1 MARLSG
7 NTMKKTFGFILI
19 VFISLLLVAG
29 CTQQQTTEK
38 ELKIGVVASMTG
50 SASTTGKD
58 VWQSAQ
64 LAADEINAQGGVYVK
79 DLNKTVLIRLYQGD
93 DESTREG
100 GQKAVS
106 KLITQDNV
114 DLLVGGFSS
123 AIVSAHQS
131 IVADNKVPYLI
142 TGASSPVVTQ
152 RTDVD
157 TSYMFHHAPT
167 TDDSGTQTTLFIDD
181 SIRPAINARFGF
193 PADRPLR
200 LAVLYQDSPYG
211 KGHQTTI
218 KNTIAN
224 NSLKIDVVAE
234 ETFKMGES
242 DYRTVLTSIKNTNP
256 DVVYVVAFLNEQIPI
271 ETQARRDVGLNKIF
285 IAIEPNDD
293 PDFYSGVGTYGD
305 YSIIQ
310 SRFSPYTVPKG
321 PTEAAYHKFVND
333 FDKKYGGFPGMM
345 GVATY
350 EGVYIA
356 AQAVENGG
364 TLNKTGIRD
373 ALAEIQM
380 PQMVENMKNQTIS
393 FSPDYRESKF
403 DLTMEQLFWDG
414 SVNETRPK
422 IVWPANLKETSFVL
436 PDWFEPGHA

>member
-1 MARLSG
+1 
-7 NTMKKTFGFILI
+7 MKRTFGFILI
-19 VFISLLLVAG
+19 VFIGLVLIAG
-29 CTQQQTTEK
+29 CTDNQPTGK

-58 VWQSAQ
+58 IWQSAQ
-64 LAADEINAQGGVYVK
+64 LAADEINANGGVYVA
-79 DLNKTVLIRLYQGD
+79 DLNKKIPIRLIQGD

-106 KLITQDNV
+106 KMITQDNV

-123 AIVSAHQS
+123 AVVSAHQS
-131 IVADNKVPYLI
+131 IVAEHKVPYII
-142 TGASSPVVTQ
+142 TGASTPVITR

-157 TSYMFHHAPT
+157 TTYMFHHAPT
-167 TDDSGTQTTLFIDD
+167 TDDSGSQITLFIDD
-181 SIRPAINARFGF
+181 TIRPAINEKFGF

-200 LAVLYQDSPYG
+200 LAILYQDSPYG
-211 KGHQTTI
+211 KGHQTAI

-242 DYRTVLTSIKNTNP
+242 DYRSVLTSIKNADP
-256 DVVYVVAFLNEQIPI
+256 DVVYVTAFLNEQIPI
-271 ETQARRDVGLNKIF
+271 ETQAIRDVGLNKIF
-285 IAIEPNDD
+285 IAVEPNDD
-293 PDFYSGVGTYGD
+293 PDFYKGVGKYGE
-305 YSIIQ
+305 YSIVQ

-321 PTEAAYHKFVND
+321 PTEAAYNKFVTD

-350 EGVYIA
+350 EGVYVA
-356 AQAVENGG
+356 AQAVEDAG
-364 TLNKTGIRD
+364 TLNKTMVKD
-373 ALAEIQM
+373 ALADIQR
-380 PQMVENMKNQTIS
+380 PQMVENMQNQTIS

-422 IVWPANLKETSFVL
+422 IVWPASLKETSYVL
-436 PDWFEPGHA
+436 PEWFEPGQG

>member
-1 MARLSG
+1 
-7 NTMKKTFGFILI
+7 MKRTFGFILI
-19 VFISLLLVAG
+19 VFIGLVLFAG
-29 CTQQQTTEK
+29 CTDTQPTGE

-58 VWQSAQ
+58 IWQSAQ
-64 LAADEINAQGGVYVK
+64 LAADEINANGGVYVA
-79 DLNKTVLIRLYQGD
+79 DLNKKIPIRLIQGD

-106 KLITQDNV
+106 KMITQDNV

-123 AIVSAHQS
+123 AVVSAHQS
-131 IVADNKVPYLI
+131 IVAEHKVPYII
-142 TGASSPVVTQ
+142 TGASTPVITR

-167 TDDSGTQTTLFIDD
+167 TDDSGSQITLFIDD
-181 SIRPAINARFGF
+181 TIRPAINEKFGF

-200 LAVLYQDSPYG
+200 LAILYQDSPYG
-211 KGHQTTI
+211 KGHQTAI

-224 NSLKIDVVAE
+224 NSLKIDIVAE

-242 DYRTVLTSIKNTNP
+242 DYRSVLTSIKNANP
-256 DVVYVVAFLNEQIPI
+256 DVVYVTAFLNEQIPI
-271 ETQARRDVGLNKIF
+271 ETQAIRDVGLNKIF
-285 IAIEPNDD
+285 IAVEPNDD
-293 PDFYSGVGTYGD
+293 PDFYKGVGKYGE
-305 YSIIQ
+305 YSIVQ

-321 PTEAAYHKFVND
+321 PTEVAYNKFVTD

-350 EGVYIA
+350 EGVYTA
-356 AQAVENGG
+356 VQAVEDAGS
-364 TLNKTGIRD
+364 LNKTKVKD

-380 PQMVENMKNQTIS
+380 PQMVENMQNQTIS

-403 DLTMEQLFWDG
+403 DLTMEQLYWDG

-422 IVWPANLKETSFVL
+422 IVWPASLKETSFVL
-436 PDWFEPGHA
+436 PEWFEPGQG